1 MAVVRIM
8 RTLSFHHIT
17 ACFHVLQLLKTPENY
32 SHIKGIV
39 SGTVVVFFSH
49 FFAVTHSLKQKI
61 NDDIIWK
68 ICKQMS

>member
-39 SGTVVVFFSH
+39 SGTVGCFLLSFFGSET
-49 FFAVTHSLKQKI
+49 FVKTKDK
-61 NDDIIWK
+61 
-68 ICKQMS
+68 